1 MDKLLINIFIIIII
15 IILIILIIIITII
28 IIIITF
34 NEFVS
39 SLDHQILM
47 IQLELLW
54 HHLELPLIRFMF

>member
-1 MDKLLINIFIIIII
+1 MNKLINIFIII
-15 IILIILIIIITII
+15 II

>member
-1 MDKLLINIFIIIII
+1 MNKLINIFIIIII
-15 IILIILIIIITII
+15 ILIIIII

-54 HHLELPLIRFMF
+54 HHLELPLIKFTF

>member
-1 MDKLLINIFIIIII
+1 MNKLLINIFIIIII
-15 IILIILIIIITII
+15 IIILIIIII

-54 HHLELPLIRFMF
+54 RHLELPLIRFVF

>member
-1 MDKLLINIFIIIII
+1 MNKLINIFIIIII
-15 IILIILIIIITII
+15 II
-28 IIIITF
+28 IITF
-34 NEFVS
+34 NEFES

>member
-1 MDKLLINIFIIIII
+1 MNKLINIFIIIII
-15 IILIILIIIITII
+15 ILIIIIIII

-54 HHLELPLIRFMF
+54 HHLELPLIKFTF

>member
-1 MDKLLINIFIIIII
+1 MNKLINIFIIIII
-15 IILIILIIIITII
+15 ILIIIIIIITII